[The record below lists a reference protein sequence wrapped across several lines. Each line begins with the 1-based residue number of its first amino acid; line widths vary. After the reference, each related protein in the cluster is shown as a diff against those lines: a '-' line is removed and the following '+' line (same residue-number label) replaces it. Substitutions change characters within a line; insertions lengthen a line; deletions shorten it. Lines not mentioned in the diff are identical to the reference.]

1 MKMQIEPPK
10 AEVLI
15 FGCIM
20 NPPFFFSPYPQWLD
34 HMRS

>member
-20 NPPFFFSPYPQWLD
+20 NPPFFFPLILSGWTT
-34 HMRS
+34 